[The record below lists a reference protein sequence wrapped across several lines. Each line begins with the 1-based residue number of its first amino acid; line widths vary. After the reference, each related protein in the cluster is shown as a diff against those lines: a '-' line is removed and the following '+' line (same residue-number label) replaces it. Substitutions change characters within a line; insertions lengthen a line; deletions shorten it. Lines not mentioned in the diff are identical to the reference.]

1 MADIRELVPT
11 FLESLSH
18 NAFVTTGSA
27 KLLMLVSKTDVFD
40 GFEAGDDSLYK

>member
-18 NAFVTTGSA
+18 NALCHNRKRQTLDACIDLSGHVA
-27 KLLMLVSKTDVFD
+27 DLVEFLT
-40 GFEAGDDSLYK
+40 